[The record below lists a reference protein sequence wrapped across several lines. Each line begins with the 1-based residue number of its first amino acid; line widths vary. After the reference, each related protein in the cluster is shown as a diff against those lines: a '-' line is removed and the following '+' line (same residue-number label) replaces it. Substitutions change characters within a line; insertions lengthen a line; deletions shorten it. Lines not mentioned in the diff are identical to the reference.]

1 MPLNDIRHEHV
12 LQAIEECNQC
22 GRDKFLEKYGF
33 YKSINI
39 WLVHNG
45 QSYDSKAIV
54 GVAHGYA
61 RPDLGPLTSGDFS
74 GGVVLKTRL
83 KRLGFSVKHAND
95 DRKPLWTAPR
105 EVIDEEQVSSKRDDE
120 TGFASFHI
128 PSPAAG
134 QDDEAALSG
143 FQAPVS
149 AFRLKEQDSPGK
161 TAADTKPEPTVI
173 QTARTRSGTSFSLT
187 DSAQMVLEQFA
198 DGRPMHYREV
208 AEKALEM
215 GWFSTEDKTPEASM
229 FMRILREIER
239 SERRGEQPR
248 FTRDGQGFIG
258 LSKWT
263 ATDLADFRMPEP
275 AIEESRTGNEERGKW
290 VGGDGTV
297 NVGGIEIKGGFFY
310 VGGQL
315 SGLGGYGTEPSLV
328 DPTLAINVSSPDYR
342 GEQVPYGCSYDD
354 ISPESRAAY
363 VKWLAGDRG
372 DPEVHMG
379 YIFLYFSGIER
390 RLLVDDENGAI
401 PGHERDALIL
411 ELRRLKNLYGY
422 DRYFNG
428 YVTNLLSH
436 AWVLNHKNDSSRPSA
451 DLLVAEKEFTSA
463 FQFLLSS
470 AVKEGSPVDR
480 ELALAWVKTHP
491 DFSLRTSARRCEKEF
506 DALFKLRYKNEFG
519 DGLEIETKTTG
530 LQLRYRLA
538 NSSLR
543 GYQGI
548 KLDLPDVSRLKR
560 PIKKLMDLAESCT
573 NEIESFS
580 RFVGRP
586 GNFPDSLYA
595 VFLLP
600 GDLVASG
607 SYARLNRLRAWMGTQ
622 VSESDGLVSMKSILQ
637 HFGEDAP
644 EKIDKKQADML
655 SNVTEK
661 AGFGIVPDA
670 RFHGTRPDID
680 GKVVLFAGGHGDD
693 FSPSPTFR
701 KIATILRLGA
711 LVARIDEHVDEAEV
725 SLLQNLITENGQLT
739 EIEKRSLYAYM
750 YWRLNTP
757 ANMSGLKKRLEV
769 LDSKEKIAIS
779 HILVGVAL
787 ADGKIAPAEIKQ
799 LEKLYTSLGL
809 DRSMVTSD
817 VYTLS
822 SSRMPTP
829 AVREQ
834 EVLPQNPFEAPRPAA
849 ASSLSLDPTEPA
861 TPPTQEEESSSPNP
875 LEAPKPAKASSF
887 SLDSNLLKWYEEE
900 TKNVQAKLETIF
912 VDEDVLYEPEKETTT
927 DTPQSDNPIQRLDT
941 RHRHLYRELVTKKT
955 WSSEEIEELCENLQ
969 LMVSGAIE
977 VMNDWAYENFNS
989 PLIEDDDKVI
999 HINPEVAEEMSILQT
1014 RRH

>member
-39 WLVHNG
+39 WFIHNG

-61 RPDLGPLTSGDFS
+61 RPDLGPLASGDFS
-74 GGVVLKTRL
+74 GGEVLKTRL
-83 KRLGFSVKHAND
+83 KRLGFSVKHVND

-105 EVIDEEQVSSKRDDE
+105 EVIDEEQVSSKR
-120 TGFASFHI
+120 
-128 PSPAAG
+128 
-134 QDDEAALSG
+134 DDEAALSG

-161 TAADTKPEPTVI
+161 TAIGTKPETTVI

-215 GWFSTEDKTPEASM
+215 GCLSTENKTPEASM

-239 SERRGEQPR
+239 SERRGKQPR

-258 LSKWT
+258 LSKWM

-275 AIEESRTGNEERGKW
+275 AIEESRTGNEERGRW

-354 ISPESRAAY
+354 ISPENRAAY

-379 YIFLYFSGIER
+379 YIFLYFNGIER

-401 PGHERDALIL
+401 SGHECDALIQ

-422 DRYFNG
+422 DRYFNS

-436 AWVLNHKNDSSRPSA
+436 AWVLNHKNDSGRPSL

-470 AVKEGSPVDR
+470 AVKEGSPVDS

-491 DFSLRTSARRCEKEF
+491 DFSLRTPARRCEKEL
-506 DALFKLRYKNEFG
+506 DVLFKLRYKNGFG

-530 LQLRYRLA
+530 LQLRYRPA
-538 NSSLR
+538 NSSLG

-560 PIKKLMDLAESCT
+560 PVKKLMDLAESCT
-573 NEIESFS
+573 NDIESFS

-607 SYARLNRLRAWMGTQ
+607 SYARLNRLRSWMGMQ
-622 VSESDGLVSMKSILQ
+622 VSESDGLVSVKYILR

-655 SNVTEK
+655 SNVAEK

-680 GKVVLFAGGHGDD
+680 GKVVLFAGGHGEG

-725 SLLQNLITENGQLT
+725 SLLQNLITENEQLT
-739 EIEKRSLYAYM
+739 EIEKRSLRAYM

-757 ANMSGLKKRLEV
+757 VNMSGLKKRLEV

-822 SSRMPTP
+822 SGRTPT
-829 AVREQ
+829 
-834 EVLPQNPFEAPRPAA
+834 LPV
-849 ASSLSLDPTEPA
+849 
-861 TPPTQEEESSSPNP
+861 QEEKASSPNP
-875 LEAPKPAKASSF
+875 FGAPKPAAASSF

-912 VDEDVLYEPEKETTT
+912 VDEDVLYEPKKETTT
-927 DTPQSDNPIQRLDT
+927 DTPQHDDPTQRLDM

-977 VMNDWAYENFNS
+977 VINDWAYENFNS